1 MRTEFLL
8 GGEWISKEEKL
19 PVIYPYTGEKIA
31 EVSRA
36 TEEDVYKAIEVAKE
50 GFKEIS
56 SLTPYERYQILMKAA
71 HILMRRSEEFA
82 KTLVLEVG
90 KTIREARTEVQRAI
104 QTLIFSAE
112 EAKRIGG
119 EVIPMD
125 AHPNGKGKV
134 GFYVRESV
142 GIVSAITP
150 FNFPLNLSM
159 HKVAPALACGN
170 GVILKPSER
179 TPLTPLMLG
188 EALLE
193 AGIPPKAL
201 SILPGYGDV
210 GKAMTIHPD
219 VRVVSFTGS
228 RKVGEIITRQSGIK
242 KIVLELGSNSAIVL
256 HKDGDLKKAVQKTLL
271 GGFAIAGQVCIS
283 VQRVFVHE
291 DLFKEYLE
299 ELEKAVSG
307 LKVGDPMQEDT
318 DVGPMISTLEVE
330 RVQEWIDE
338 ALKEGARLITGGVSC
353 GDKVS
358 SVLTPTIVSL
368 VPPNTRLFKEEAFAP
383 VVVVN
388 PYREVEEA
396 IRLVNDSEY
405 GLQVGVFT
413 RDISTAWEFIKG
425 IKAGGVLINE
435 GPNFRADHMPYGGV
449 KYSGIGR
456 EGPRFAVEDYTEI
469 KMVVFDLDYPKNP
482 IL

>member
-1 MRTEFLL
+1 MRTELLL
-8 GGEWISKEEKL
+8 GGEWVSKEEKL
-19 PVIYPYTGEKIA
+19 SVVYPYTGEVVA
-31 EVSRA
+31 EVSKA
-36 TEEDVYKAIEVAKE
+36 SEEDVYKAIEVAKE
-50 GFKEIS
+50 GYEKLS
-56 SLTPYERYQILMKAA
+56 ALTPYERYE
-71 HILMRRSEEFA
+71 ILMRASQLLKQRAEDFA
-82 KTLVLEVG
+82 KSLVLEVG

-112 EAKRIGG
+112 EARRIGG
-119 EVIPMD
+119 EVIPID

-134 GFYVRESV
+134 GFYIRQPV

-170 GVILKPSER
+170 AVILKPSER

-188 EALLE
+188 EVLLE
-193 AGIPPKAL
+193 AGLPPQAL

-210 GKAMTIHPD
+210 GKAMTMHPD

-228 RKVGEIITRQSGIK
+228 RKIGEIITRQAGIK
-242 KIVLELGSNSAIVL
+242 KVVLELGSNSAIVL
-256 HKDGDLKKAVQKTLL
+256 HKDGDLKKAVQKTVL
-271 GGFAIAGQVCIS
+271 GGYAIAGQVCIS

-291 DLFKEYLE
+291 ELFDQFLE
-299 ELEKAVSG
+299 ELEKAVNG

-318 DVGPMISTLEVE
+318 DVGPMIGVSEVQ

-338 ALKEGARLITGGVSC
+338 ALHEGAKLITGGVSC
-353 GDKVS
+353 GDRVS
-358 SVLTPTIVSL
+358 SVLSPTIVSL
-368 VPPNTRLFKEEAFAP
+368 VPPNTKLYREEAFAP

-388 PYREVEEA
+388 PYKEVEEA
-396 IRLVNDSEY
+396 IQMVNDSEY

-413 RDISTAWEFIKG
+413 KDIDIAWEFIRKVQ
-425 IKAGGVLINE
+425 AGGVLINE

-456 EGPRFAVEDYTEI
+456 EGPHFAIEDYTEI
-469 KMVVFDLDYPKNP
+469 KMVIFDLS
-482 IL
+482 

>member
-1 MRTEFLL
+1 MKTELL
-8 GGEWISKEEKL
+8 IGGEWVSREEKL
-19 PVIYPYTGEKIA
+19 SVVYPYTSEVVA
-31 EVSRA
+31 EVSKA
-36 TEEDVYKAIEVAKE
+36 SEEDVYKAIEMAKE
-50 GFKEIS
+50 GHRKLS
-56 SLTPYERYQILMKAA
+56 SLTPYERYE
-71 HILMRRSEEFA
+71 ILMRASQLLKQRAEEFA

-112 EAKRIGG
+112 EARRIGG
-119 EVIPMD
+119 EVIPID
-125 AHPNGKGKV
+125 AHPNGKSKI
-134 GFYVRESV
+134 GFYLRQPV

-170 GVILKPSER
+170 AVILKPSER

-188 EALLE
+188 EVLLE
-193 AGIPPKAL
+193 AGLPPQAL

-210 GKAMTIHPD
+210 GKAMTTHPD

-228 RKVGEIITRQSGIK
+228 RKIGEIITRKAGIK
-242 KIVLELGSNSAIVL
+242 KVVLELGSNSAIVL

-271 GGFAIAGQVCIS
+271 GGYAIAGQVCIS

-291 DLFKEYLE
+291 ELFDQFLE
-299 ELEKAVSG
+299 ELEKAVNG

-318 DVGPMISTLEVE
+318 DVGPMIGVSEVQ

-338 ALKEGARLITGGVSC
+338 ALHEGAKLITGGVSC
-353 GDKVS
+353 GDRVS
-358 SVLTPTIVSL
+358 SVLSPTIVSL
-368 VPPNTRLFKEEAFAP
+368 VPPDTKLYREEAFAP

-388 PYREVEEA
+388 PYKEVEEA
-396 IRLVNDSEY
+396 IRMVNDSEY

-413 RDISTAWEFIKG
+413 KDIDIAWEFIRKVQ
-425 IKAGGVLINE
+425 AGGVLINE

-456 EGPRFAVEDYTEI
+456 EGPRFAIEDYTEI
-469 KMVVFDLDYPKNP
+469 KMVIFDLS
-482 IL
+482 

>member
-1 MRTEFLL
+1 MKTELL
-8 GGEWISKEEKL
+8 IGGEWVSKEEKI
-19 PVIYPYTGEKIA
+19 PVVYPYTGETIA
-31 EVSRA
+31 RVSKA
-36 TEEDVYKAIEVAKE
+36 SEEDVYKAIEVTKE
-50 GFKEIS
+50 GYEKLS
-56 SLTPYERYQILMKAA
+56 ALTPYERYE
-71 HILMRRSEEFA
+71 ILMRASQLLKQRAEEFA

-104 QTLIFSAE
+104 QTIIFSAE
-112 EAKRIGG
+112 EARRIGG
-119 EVIPMD
+119 EVIPID

-134 GFYVRESV
+134 GFYIRQPV

-170 GVILKPSER
+170 AVILKPSER

-188 EALLE
+188 EVLLE
-193 AGIPPKAL
+193 AGLPPQAL

-210 GKAMTIHPD
+210 GKAMTTHPD

-228 RKVGEIITRQSGIK
+228 RKIGEIITRQAGIK
-242 KIVLELGSNSAIVL
+242 KVVLELGSNSAIVL

-271 GGFAIAGQVCIS
+271 GGYAIAGQVCIS

-291 DLFKEYLE
+291 ELFDQFLE
-299 ELEKAVSG
+299 ELEKAVNG

-318 DVGPMISTLEVE
+318 DVGPMIGVSEVQ

-338 ALKEGARLITGGVSC
+338 ALHEGAKLITGGVSC

-358 SVLTPTIVSL
+358 SMLLPTIVSL
-368 VPPNTRLFKEEAFAP
+368 VPPNTKLYREEAFAP

-396 IRLVNDSEY
+396 IQMVNDSEY

-413 RDISTAWEFIKG
+413 KDIHIAWEFIK
-425 IKAGGVLINE
+425 KVQAGGVLINE
-435 GPNFRADHMPYGGV
+435 GPNFRVDHMPYGGV

-456 EGPRFAVEDYTEI
+456 EGPRFAIEDYTEI
-469 KMVVFDLDYPKNP
+469 KMVIFDLS
-482 IL
+482 

>member
-1 MRTEFLL
+1 MRTELLL
-8 GGEWISKEEKL
+8 GGQWVSKEERL
-19 PVIYPYTGEKIA
+19 PVVYPYTGEKVA
-31 EVSRA
+31 EVSKA
-36 TEEDVYKAIEVAKE
+36 DEQDVYKAIELAKE
-50 GFKEIS
+50 GFEEIS
-56 SLTPYERYQILMKAA
+56 SLTPYERYQILMRASQ
-71 HILMRRSEEFA
+71 ILSARAEEFA
-82 KTLVLEVG
+82 KALVLEVG

-119 EVIPMD
+119 EVIPID

-134 GFYVRESV
+134 GFYMREPV

-170 GVILKPSER
+170 AVILKPSER

-188 EALLE
+188 EVLLE
-193 AGIPPKAL
+193 AGLPPKAL

-210 GKAMTIHPD
+210 GKAMTTHPD

-228 RKVGEIITRQSGIK
+228 RKVGEIITRQAGIK
-242 KIVLELGSNSAIVL
+242 KVVLELGSNSAIVL
-256 HKDGDLKKAVQKTLL
+256 HKDGNLKKAVQKTVL
-271 GGFAIAGQVCIS
+271 GGYAIAGQVCIS

-291 DLFKEYLE
+291 DLFEEYLK
-299 ELEKAVSG
+299 ELEEAVSR
-307 LKVGDPMQEDT
+307 LKVGDPMQEET
-318 DVGPMISTLEVE
+318 DVGPMIALSEVQ

-338 ALKEGARLITGGVSC
+338 ALQEGARLITGGVSC

-358 SVLTPTIVSL
+358 SVLSPTIVSL
-368 VPPNTRLFKEEAFAP
+368 VPTNVRLFREEAFAP

-388 PYREVEEA
+388 PYRDVEEA
-396 IRLVNDSEY
+396 IRMVNDSEY

-413 RDISTAWEFIKG
+413 RDINVAWEFIRKV
-425 IKAGGVLINE
+425 KAGGVLINE

-469 KMVVFDLDYPKNP
+469 KMVIFDLT
-482 IL
+482 

>member
-1 MRTEFLL
+1 MRTELLL
-8 GGEWISKEEKL
+8 GGQWVSKEERL
-19 PVIYPYTGEKIA
+19 PVVYPYTGEKVA
-31 EVSRA
+31 EVSKA
-36 TEEDVYKAIEVAKE
+36 DEQDVYKAIELAKE
-50 GFKEIS
+50 GFEEIS
-56 SLTPYERYQILMKAA
+56 SLTPYERYQILMKASQ
-71 HILMRRSEEFA
+71 ILSARAEEFA

-112 EAKRIGG
+112 EVKRIGG
-119 EVIPMD
+119 EVIPID

-134 GFYVRESV
+134 GFYMREPV

-159 HKVAPALACGN
+159 HKVAPAIACGN
-170 GVILKPSER
+170 AVILKPSER

-188 EALLE
+188 EVLLE
-193 AGIPPKAL
+193 AGLPPKAL

-210 GKAMTIHPD
+210 GKAMTTHPD

-228 RKVGEIITRQSGIK
+228 RKIGEIITRQAGIK
-242 KIVLELGSNSAIVL
+242 KVVLELGSNSAIVL
-256 HKDGDLKKAVQKTLL
+256 HKDGDLKKAVQKTVL
-271 GGFAIAGQVCIS
+271 GGYAIAGQVCIS

-291 DLFKEYLE
+291 DLFEEYLK
-299 ELEKAVSG
+299 ELEEAVSR
-307 LKVGDPMQEDT
+307 LKVGDPMQEET
-318 DVGPMISTLEVE
+318 DVGPMIALSEVQ

-338 ALKEGARLITGGVSC
+338 ALQEGARLITGGVSC

-358 SVLTPTIVSL
+358 SVLSPTIVSL
-368 VPPNTRLFKEEAFAP
+368 VPTNVRLFREEAFAP

-388 PYREVEEA
+388 PYRDVEEA
-396 IRLVNDSEY
+396 IRMVNDSEY

-413 RDISTAWEFIKG
+413 RDINVAWEFIRKV
-425 IKAGGVLINE
+425 KAGGVLINE

-449 KYSGIGR
+449 KQSGIGR

-469 KMVVFDLDYPKNP
+469 KMVIFDLT
-482 IL
+482 

>member
-1 MRTEFLL
+1 MRTELLL
-8 GGEWISKEEKL
+8 GGQWVSKEERL
-19 PVIYPYTGEKIA
+19 PVVYPYTGEKVA
-31 EVSRA
+31 EVSKA
-36 TEEDVYKAIEVAKE
+36 DEQDVYKAIELAKE
-50 GFKEIS
+50 GFEEIS
-56 SLTPYERYQILMKAA
+56 SLTPYERYQILMKASQ
-71 HILMRRSEEFA
+71 ILSARAEEFA

-119 EVIPMD
+119 EVIPID

-134 GFYVRESV
+134 GFYMREPV

-159 HKVAPALACGN
+159 HKVAPAIACGN
-170 GVILKPSER
+170 AVILKPSER

-188 EALLE
+188 EVLLE
-193 AGIPPKAL
+193 AGLPPKAL

-210 GKAMTIHPD
+210 GKAMTTHPD

-228 RKVGEIITRQSGIK
+228 RKIGEIITRQAGIK
-242 KIVLELGSNSAIVL
+242 KVVLELGSNSAIVL
-256 HKDGDLKKAVQKTLL
+256 HKDGDLKKAVQKTVL
-271 GGFAIAGQVCIS
+271 GGYAIAGQVCIS

-291 DLFKEYLE
+291 DLFEEYLK
-299 ELEKAVSG
+299 ELEEAVSR
-307 LKVGDPMQEDT
+307 LKVGDPMQEET
-318 DVGPMISTLEVE
+318 DVGPMIALSEVQ

-338 ALKEGARLITGGVSC
+338 ALQEGARLITGGVSC

-358 SVLTPTIVSL
+358 SVLSPTIVSL
-368 VPPNTRLFKEEAFAP
+368 VPTNVRLFREEAFAP

-388 PYREVEEA
+388 PYRDVEEA
-396 IRLVNDSEY
+396 IRMVNDSEY

-413 RDISTAWEFIKG
+413 RDINVAWEFIRKV
-425 IKAGGVLINE
+425 KAGGVLINE

-469 KMVVFDLDYPKNP
+469 KMVIFDLT
-482 IL
+482 